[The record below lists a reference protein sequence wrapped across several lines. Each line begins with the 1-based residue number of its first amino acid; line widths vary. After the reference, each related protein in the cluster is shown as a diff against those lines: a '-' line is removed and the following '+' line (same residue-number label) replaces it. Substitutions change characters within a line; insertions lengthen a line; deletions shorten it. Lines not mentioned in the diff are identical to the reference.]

1 MDSPLV
7 SLVLLALGI
16 GLGALLAGAG
26 YLMEVR
32 HLARL
37 LHERDPESNERIA
50 AGTMPGMTELAAAI
64 NGEYNEAVPQLSAL
78 DREESSPELSR
89 ILSGVQLL
97 PPDGMEKA
105 YSECMAVLKR
115 IYIASQRARLM
126 SELRKPECSEEEKRR
141 ILAELT
147 RLK

>member
-1 MDSPLV
+1 MADDIPSEI
-7 SLVLLALGI
+7 LGDDI
-16 GLGALLAGAG
+16 
-26 YLMEVR
+26 
-32 HLARL
+32 LARAV
-37 LHERDPESNERIA
+37 NTVI
-50 AGTMPGMTELAAAI
+50 AAAI

-105 YSECMAVLKR
+105 YSESMAVLKR

>member
-1 MDSPLV
+1 M
-7 SLVLLALGI
+7 I
-16 GLGALLAGAG
+16 
-26 YLMEVR
+26 
-32 HLARL
+32 
-37 LHERDPESNERIA
+37 
-50 AGTMPGMTELAAAI
+50 AAAI